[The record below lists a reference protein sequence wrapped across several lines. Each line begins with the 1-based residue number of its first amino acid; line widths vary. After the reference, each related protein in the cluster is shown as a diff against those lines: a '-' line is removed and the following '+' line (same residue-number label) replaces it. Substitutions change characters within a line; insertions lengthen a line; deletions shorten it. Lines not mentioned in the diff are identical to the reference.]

1 MGCPEG
7 DRLSPGLQAPRVWH
21 VLRLARVADAAGLH
35 EVIVFCMENTEA
47 RYPDGL
53 VDVDEDGDGRL
64 HADATERLW
73 QALKRSLG
81 VVSELK
87 KTEAVERSSCL
98 HPLSSDG
105 NWTDPAFRRAL
116 SRP

>member
-1 MGCPEG
+1 M
-7 DRLSPGLQAPRVWH
+7 SPGLQASRFWH

-35 EVIVFCMENTEA
+35 EAIVFHMENTDA

-53 VDVDEDGDGRL
+53 VDVDGDGDGRL

-81 VVSELK
+81 VMSELK
-87 KTEAVERSSCL
+87 RIEAIERSSCL
-98 HPLSSDG
+98 RPLSSDG
-105 NWTDPAFRRAL
+105 NWTGPAFRRAL
-116 SRP
+116 SHP